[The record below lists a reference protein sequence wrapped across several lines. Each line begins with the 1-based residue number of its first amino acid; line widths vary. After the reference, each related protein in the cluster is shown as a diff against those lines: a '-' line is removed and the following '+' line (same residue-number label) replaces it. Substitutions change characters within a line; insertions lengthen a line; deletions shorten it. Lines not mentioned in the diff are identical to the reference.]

1 MGTNLELRELYVKLG
16 TLQNQKTA
24 AADMAFAAAVN
35 VDDVDNGIG
44 PVGDDAASTG
54 ISTFRKISMELRGLV
69 CGNSELKQAAQ
80 GAGLTEDKVK
90 EVVAGIVASAL
101 GLGGA
106 WPAIVAG
113 IVVTLFYDTAVPL
126 ICQKWAAW
134 NSNPNSDAYQPNLAL
149 PADTMHEGG

>member
-35 VDDVDNGIG
+35 DNGIG
-44 PVGDDAASTG
+44 PAGDDAASTG

-134 NSNPNSDAYQPNLAL
+134 NSDPNSDAYQPNLPL

>member
-101 GLGGA
+101 GLGG
-106 WPAIVAG
+106 WICPRISG
-113 IVVTLFYDTAVPL
+113 HRLTLELMIPSCA
-126 ICQKWAAW
+126 
-134 NSNPNSDAYQPNLAL
+134 
-149 PADTMHEGG
+149 